1 MSTKVDRRIVKT
13 KDAIFQSFLSLI
25 AEKNF
30 EEITINEIAE
40 RANVNRGT
48 IYFHYTDKYDLLDRC
63 IEVYLNKMS
72 MVSTTIDANGNTID
86 LLQSS
91 LLPIVHYFEEHYT
104 FYASMFANKGVPTF
118 RQRLL
123 DIVIENIRMHINM
136 EDDNKPYNKE
146 FITHFMA
153 SAFVGTIEWW
163 IVNQMPQS
171 PDEMSDQLWGL
182 LKRNQVIH

>member
-13 KDAIFQSFLSLI
+13 KDAILQSFLALI

-40 RANVNRGT
+40 RANVNRST
-48 IYFHYTDKYDLLDRC
+48 IYFHYIDKYDLLDRC

-72 MVSTTIDANGNTID
+72 LVSITVDDHGNQSD
-86 LLQSS
+86 LLQTS
-91 LLPIVHYFEEHYT
+91 LLPIVHYFEENYT
-104 FYASMFANKGVPTF
+104 FYASMFANKGVPHF

-136 EDDNKPYNKE
+136 EDDNKRYNKE
-146 FITHFMA
+146 FISHFMA

-171 PDEMSDQLWGL
+171 PDEISDQLWGL